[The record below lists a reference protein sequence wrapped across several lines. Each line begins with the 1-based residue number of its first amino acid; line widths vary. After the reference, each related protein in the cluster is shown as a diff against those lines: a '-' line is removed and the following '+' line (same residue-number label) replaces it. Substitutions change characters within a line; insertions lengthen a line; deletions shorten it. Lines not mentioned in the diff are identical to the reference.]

1 MGDLAPN
8 PNPRTE
14 EIWHAPR
21 CFEGKSDGSST
32 ERRIGGLV
40 RGGEVCH
47 DSITEAHT
55 LAAKVGVG
63 YSENTK
69 SYEAGAE
76 AARAALVDGDFTGC
90 NLVLLFA
97 TEKHNPERLRDGICS
112 VVGSSTKLIGGY
124 SMGIITKNRLGYDGY
139 QVGVALLASDSVTI
153 DMFIEGGLVG
163 NEYKVGLAL
172 GEQINRRHYDG
183 TPNVLLMYDSVVR
196 SVAQGLALNMATPLI
211 EGISGALGSW
221 PPMAGVGMMGS
232 MQWNPTFQWF
242 NDRVEQHSAMAL
254 VLSGGVRMDTI
265 IMHGCRPASGYH
277 TITKAEGSLVLEI
290 DGKPALDAVADLLG
304 PDSEKS
310 WEDYPLFV
318 TLGVNK
324 GDKFGPFKE
333 EDYANRMVMAVDQ
346 QRRALVMFENDLKP
360 GFEVQLMRR
369 SIDFD
374 YIGRRADE
382 LLNRVGD
389 RTSFFALYI
398 DCAGRASAYCGTE
411 REEAEEVQRVIGSR
425 MPLLGMY
432 SGVEIAKV
440 GPDMQ
445 ALDWTGVLCVFSE

>member
-1 MGDLAPN
+1 VA
-8 PNPRTE
+8 T
-14 EIWHAPR
+14 
-21 CFEGKSDGSST
+21 
-32 ERRIGGLV
+32 
-40 RGGEVCH
+40 
-47 DSITEAHT
+47 
-55 LAAKVGVG
+55 KVGVG
-63 YSENTK
+63 YSEDTE

-76 AARAALVDGDFTGC
+76 AARAALRDADVATC

-97 TEKHNPERLRDGICS
+97 TEKHHPQRLRDGVRSI
-112 VVGSSTKLIGGY
+112 VGSAPRLIGGY
-124 SMGIITKNRLGYDGY
+124 SMGIITKDRLGYDGY
-139 QVGVALLASDSVTI
+139 QVGVAVLASDSVTV
-153 DMFIEGGLVG
+153 DMFIEMGLVG
-163 NEYKVGLAL
+163 NEYQVGLAL
-172 GEQINRRHYDG
+172 GEQINRGRYAG
-183 TPNVLLMYDSVVR
+183 QVNALLMYDSVIR
-196 SVAQGLALNMATPLI
+196 SAAQGLALNMATPLV
-211 EGISGALGSW
+211 EGISRTIGSW
-221 PPMAGVGMMGS
+221 PAAAGVGMMGS

-242 NDRVEQHSAMAL
+242 DDRIEQHSAMAL

-265 IMHGCRPASGYH
+265 IMHGCKPASGYH
-277 TITKAEGSLVLEI
+277 TITKAEGPLVLEI
-290 DGKPALDAVADLLG
+290 DGKPALDAIADLLG
-304 PDSEKS
+304 ADSDKT

-333 EDYANRMVMAVDQ
+333 EDYANRLVMAVDQ

-382 LLNRVGD
+382 LLGRLGHRIPV
-389 RTSFFALYI
+389 FALYI